1 MSDGIPW
8 STARTAIRG
17 WIVAGATPDIAA
29 NHVIWAGQQK
39 AVPDGMYITID
50 LEEEQDHGFDA
61 QSYADVA
68 GVVTQHAI
76 GPRTVT
82 IVVIVYG
89 GVQQNDATV
98 PYQIASRIRSRI
110 SLSAVN
116 DALSAANVGIL
127 NWTSVTTPGRG
138 LNSSVFEPRAMFSVD
153 ISLISDVSAV
163 VDVIS
168 IVGAIGK
175 TIT

>member
-8 STARTAIRG
+8 PAARAAIRG
-17 WIVAGATPDIAA
+17 WIVSGATPDIAA
-29 NHVIWAGQQK
+29 DHVIWAGQQK

-50 LEEEQDHGFDA
+50 LDEEQDHGLDT
-61 QSYADVA
+61 QSYVEAA

-82 IVVIVYG
+82 LTITVYG
-89 GVQQNDATV
+89 GVQQTDATV
-98 PYQIASRIRSRI
+98 PARIASRIRSRI

-138 LNSSVFEPRAMFSVD
+138 LNSSVFEPRALFSVD
-153 ISLISDVSAV
+153 VSLISDVSAV
-163 VDVIS
+163 VDVIAT
-168 IVGAIGK
+168 VGAIGS